1 MKVKICGITN
11 IEDALYCVECG
22 ADALGFMLYKGSKRY
37 IDIFTAQN
45 ILKEVSPFTMKIGVF
60 VNEKPRIVNLIAE
73 ELGLNAVQLHGD
85 ETPQVTDDINF
96 PIIKAFRTNK
106 NFDFANV
113 ERFQGITPMFDS
125 DPASVVMNKSF
136 GLNEKELK
144 AGRYGEG
151 SRDTGVR
158 KGGKRSLSSELESS
172 RTLSS
177 KLSVGSSRKNISN
190 SDVKGSKKGSG
201 SNEIKGNNFGGT
213 GKTFDWNI
221 IPEEYRR
228 YSIIAGGI
236 GINNIERLIKEIN
249 PAAID
254 LSSSLESHPGKKDHL
269 KVKTFFEKLNEI
281 KGK

>member
-11 IEDALYCVECG
+11 IADALYCVNCG

-106 NFDFANV
+106 NFDFSIV
-113 ERFQGITPMFDS
+113 ERFQGIIPMFDS
-125 DPASVVMNKSF
+125 DPAAVVMRKSIA
-136 GLNEKELK
+136 LNEKGLK
-144 AGRYGEG
+144 AGRNREEGE
-151 SRDTGVR
+151 DAGVR

-172 RTLSS
+172 GTLSS
-177 KLSVGSSRKNISN
+177 KLNVGSSIKNISN
-190 SDVKGSKKGSG
+190 SDGKGSKKGSG
-201 SNEIKGNNFGGT
+201 SDEIKGNNFGGT

-269 KVKTFFEKLNEI
+269 KVKAFFEKLNEL
-281 KGK
+281 KEK

>member
-1 MKVKICGITN
+1 MKVKVCGITN
-11 IEDALYCVECG
+11 IEDAIYCIECG

-37 IDIFTAQN
+37 IDILTAQN

-85 ETPQVTDDINF
+85 ETPQVADDINF

-125 DPASVVMNKSF
+125 DPVAVVRNKSV

-144 AGRYGEG
+144 AVRNEEGGGVAYVRRGGEG
-151 SRDTGVR
+151 SGSIEV
-158 KGGKRSLSSELESS
+158 ESS
-172 RTLSS
+172 GKVSN
-177 KLSVGSSRKNISN
+177 KLGVGSSGKNISKF
-190 SDVKGSKKGSG
+190 DVKRSKKRRVSD
-201 SNEIKGNNFGGT
+201 EIKGNHFGGT

-221 IPEEYRR
+221 IPEEYRK

-236 GINNIERLIKEIN
+236 GIGNIERLIKEIN

-254 LSSSLESHPGKKDHL
+254 LSSSLELHPGKKDHL
-269 KVKTFFEKLNEI
+269 KVKSFFEKLNEL
-281 KGK
+281 KSK

>member
-1 MKVKICGITN
+1 MKVKICCITN
-11 IEDALYCVECG
+11 IEDAIYCVECG

-106 NFDFANV
+106 NFDFSIV
-113 ERFQGITPMFDS
+113 ERFQGIIPMFDS
-125 DPASVVMNKSF
+125 DPAAVVMSKSIS
-136 GLNEKELK
+136 LNEKELK
-144 AGRYGEG
+144 AGRNREEGEDAG
-151 SRDTGVR
+151 GR

-172 RTLSS
+172 GKLSS
-177 KLSVGSSRKNISN
+177 KLGVGSSIKNISA
-190 SDVKGSKKGSG
+190 SDVKVSKRRSG
-201 SNEIKGNNFGGT
+201 SDEIKGNNYGGT

-236 GINNIERLIKEIN
+236 GIDNIERLINEIN
-249 PAAID
+249 PSAID
-254 LSSSLESHPGKKDHL
+254 LSSSLESHPGKKDHT
-269 KVKTFFEKLNEI
+269 KVKAFFEKLNEL
-281 KGK
+281 KE

>member
-11 IEDALYCVECG
+11 ITDAIYCVECG

-106 NFDFANV
+106 NFDFSIV
-113 ERFQGITPMFDS
+113 ERFQGIIPMFDS
-125 DPASVVMNKSF
+125 DPAAVVMSKSIS
-136 GLNEKELK
+136 LNEKELK
-144 AGRYGEG
+144 AGRNREEGEDAG
-151 SRDTGVR
+151 GR

-172 RTLSS
+172 GTLSS
-177 KLSVGSSRKNISN
+177 KLGVGSSKKNISA
-190 SDVKGSKKGSG
+190 SDVKVSKRRSG
-201 SNEIKGNNFGGT
+201 SDEIKGNNFGGT

-236 GINNIERLIKEIN
+236 GIDNIERLINEIN
-249 PAAID
+249 PSAID
-254 LSSSLESHPGKKDHL
+254 LSSSLESHPGKKDHT
-269 KVKTFFEKLNEI
+269 KVKAFFEKLNEL
-281 KGK
+281 KE

>member
-1 MKVKICGITN
+1 MKVKICCITN
-11 IEDALYCVECG
+11 IEDAIYCVECG

-106 NFDFANV
+106 NFDFSIV
-113 ERFQGITPMFDS
+113 ERFQGIIPMFDS
-125 DPASVVMNKSF
+125 DPAAVVMSKSIS
-136 GLNEKELK
+136 LNEKELK
-144 AGRYGEG
+144 AGRNREEGEDAG
-151 SRDTGVR
+151 GR

-172 RTLSS
+172 GTLSS
-177 KLSVGSSRKNISN
+177 KLGVGSSKKNISA
-190 SDVKGSKKGSG
+190 SDVKVSKRRSG
-201 SNEIKGNNFGGT
+201 SDEIKGNNYGGT

-236 GINNIERLIKEIN
+236 GIDNIERLINEIN
-249 PAAID
+249 PSAID
-254 LSSSLESHPGKKDHL
+254 LSSSLESHPGKKDHT
-269 KVKTFFEKLNEI
+269 KVKAFFEKLNEL
-281 KGK
+281 KE

>member
-11 IEDALYCVECG
+11 ITDAIYCVECG

-106 NFDFANV
+106 NFDFSIV
-113 ERFQGITPMFDS
+113 ERFQGIIPMFDS
-125 DPASVVMNKSF
+125 DPAAVVMSKSIS
-136 GLNEKELK
+136 LNEKELK
-144 AGRYGEG
+144 AGRNREEGEDAG
-151 SRDTGVR
+151 GR

-172 RTLSS
+172 GTLSS
-177 KLSVGSSRKNISN
+177 KLGVGSSKKNISA
-190 SDVKGSKKGSG
+190 SDVKVSKRRSG
-201 SNEIKGNNFGGT
+201 SDEIKGNNYGGT

-236 GINNIERLIKEIN
+236 GIDNIERLINEIN
-249 PAAID
+249 PSAID
-254 LSSSLESHPGKKDHL
+254 LSSSLESHPGKKDHT
-269 KVKTFFEKLNEI
+269 KVKAFFEKLNEL
-281 KGK
+281 KE